1 MKKALFAITLSAAF
15 ALAYIERVPVTEPAA
30 DKSAAYFW
38 GNKKKKWE
46 HREIHAVAGYR
57 WHQKRWDQLEPVVG

>member
-1 MKKALFAITLSAAF
+1 MKKALFAIALASAF
-15 ALAYIERVPVTEPAA
+15 ALAYIERVPVTEPNA

-46 HREIHAVAGYR
+46 KQHPELANYR
-57 WHQKRWDQLEPVVG
+57 WGCHTKCYWT